1 MYPPEDYTFL
11 ITGSGREELRRS
23 VVFASGYSETGAE
36 GKELQRELV
45 READRLGIA
54 VMGPNCAGFA
64 NFIDGIFA
72 FAFLV
77 EERDRSG
84 NIGMISQSGQ
94 IVLGGLDS
102 PNMGFSHVI
111 SSGNSCNVKV
121 EDYLDFLVEDEDTKV
136 VAAYI
141 EGVSKPEKL
150 VETFRKAAIKKKPVV
165 VLKTGRS
172 GKAQEL
178 AKSHTGS
185 LSGQIKS

>member
-1 MYPPEDYTFL
+1 M
-11 ITGSGREELRRS
+11 
-23 VVFASGYSETGAE
+23 VFASGYGETGAE
-36 GKELQRELV
+36 GKALQKELV
-45 READRLGIA
+45 SEADRLGIA

-64 NFIDGIFA
+64 NFVDGIFA

-102 PNMGFSHVI
+102 PGMGFSHVV

-121 EDYLDFLVEDEDTKV
+121 EDYLEFLVEDDDTKV

-141 EGVSKPEKL
+141 EGITKPGKL
-150 VETFRKAAIKKKPVV
+150 VETFRKAA
-165 VLKTGRS
+165 LKRS
-172 GKAQEL
+172 L
-178 AKSHTGS
+178 
-185 LSGQIKS
+185 LWY